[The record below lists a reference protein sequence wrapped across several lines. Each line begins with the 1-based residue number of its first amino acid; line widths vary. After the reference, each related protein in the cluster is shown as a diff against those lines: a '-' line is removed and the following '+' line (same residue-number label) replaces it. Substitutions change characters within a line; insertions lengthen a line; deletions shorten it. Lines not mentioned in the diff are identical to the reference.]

1 MKILLVGLKNNPQVD
16 RVREEGEKR
25 GHTVDAVL
33 SSELYINAS
42 VDHFE
47 PKLIHNDLSS
57 YDLIYLWAATK
68 RRWEWYATALYLNE
82 KYNTKIVN
90 NKIIDPSYHYYLTSV
105 MDYWKLQKEGL
116 LFPKTAV
123 LYTSKAI
130 DAVIDDFNMPAILRG
145 MPGRKGK
152 TVSMVNNKQDIIKE
166 MAELDEY
173 CTAYSLRE
181 FIPNDGDIR
190 VFVID
195 YKAFAAMKRTPKEG
209 DFRSNISQGGSGAV
223 FDIESNPEIRKI
235 AERAAELT
243 QTEIAGVDIMIHS
256 ETQKPYILE
265 INPGPQFTGLE
276 EFTGVNAA
284 GEIIKY
290 FEKVAS

>member
-25 GHTVDAVL
+25 GHIVDAVL

-47 PKLIHNDLSS
+47 PKLIDKDLAS
-57 YDLIYLWAATK
+57 YDLVYLWAATK
-68 RRWEWYATALYLNE
+68 RRWEWYATALYLNQHH
-82 KYNTKIVN
+82 NTKIVN

-116 LFPKTAV
+116 LFPKTTV

-130 DAVIDDFNMPAILRG
+130 DAVISDFDMPAILRG

-152 TVSMVNNKQDIIKE
+152 TVAKVSSKQE
-166 MAELDEY
+166 MEAKMEELKDV
-173 CTAYSLRE
+173 CTAFSLRE
-181 FIPNDGDIR
+181 FVPNDGDIR

-223 FDIESNPEIRKI
+223 FDLEAQPEIRKI

-256 ETQKPYILE
+256 ETGKPYILE

-284 GEIIKY
+284 GEIIRY